1 MPRETYFHLSI
12 KSIPFTSQHLVFKP
26 VRQDTNWLEEPSE
39 QRLSIYNLNGP
50 RLARF
55 SCRENSA
62 TELRPLT
69 LVEVEKTRRRSN
81 SKKADNGGSA
91 KTTEKTIDQKVAQ
104 AKKISMDKPFKP
116 KSQPLEKQKGQ
127 NP

>member
-1 MPRETYFHLSI
+1 MPHETYLHLSI
-12 KSIPFTSQHLVFKP
+12 ELIPFTSQHLAFKP
-26 VRQDTNWLEEPSE
+26 VRQVTNWLEEPSE

-50 RLARF
+50 RLARL

-69 LVEVEKTRRRSN
+69 HVEVGKTRQRSN
-81 SKKADNGGSA
+81 SNKADNGGSA
-91 KTTEKTIDQKVAQ
+91 KTKEKTIEKSHKP
-104 AKKISMDKPFKP
+104 KKSMDKPFKP
-116 KSQPLEKQKGQ
+116 KSQSLEKQKGQ